1 MEKNM
6 DSTDNAV
13 SISAAIL
20 FTSLYFMSFVD
31 NSVPIIVQVAVLI
44 VVFTDFIGFCSLYFP
59 FVISTSNKE

>member
-1 MEKNM
+1 M

-13 SISAAIL
+13 SISASIL

-31 NSVPIIVQVAVLI
+31 NSVSIIVQVAVLI